1 VSEGRVSRP
10 AGEQEVLMAAAE
22 SGSAGQPESDTED
35 DVKRKFREALER
47 KKAQAEK
54 RAGDST
60 KDSSK
65 VHGRHGPAAG
75 RRTFRRKS
83 G

>member
-1 VSEGRVSRP
+1 
-10 AGEQEVLMAAAE
+10 MAAAASE
-22 SGSAGQPESDTED
+22 PAGQPEADAADDD
-35 DVKRKFREALER
+35 DVKRKFREALAR
-47 KKAQAEK
+47 KQAQADKKAENGA
-54 RAGDST
+54 

-65 VHGRHGPAAG
+65 VHGTHSRAGG

>member
-1 VSEGRVSRP
+1 
-10 AGEQEVLMAAAE
+10 MAAAASE
-22 SGSAGQPESDTED
+22 SADQPEPEPGD

-47 KKAQAEK
+47 KNAQADKKAE
-54 RAGDST
+54 DSA

-65 VHGRHGPAAG
+65 VHGRHGPAGG

>member
-1 VSEGRVSRP
+1 VGEAGDQP
-10 AGEQEVLMAAAE
+10 AGEQEVLMAAAAAE
-22 SGSAGQPESDTED
+22 PDQPESDTEK

-47 KKAQAEK
+47 KNAQADKKAESSA
-54 RAGDST
+54 R
-60 KDSSK
+60 DSSK
-65 VHGRHGPAAG
+65 VHGRHGPAGG

>member
-1 VSEGRVSRP
+1 
-10 AGEQEVLMAAAE
+10 MAAGASE
-22 SGSAGQPESDTED
+22 SAGQPEPNAED

-47 KKAQAEK
+47 KQAQAEK
-54 RAGDST
+54 NSGNSA

-65 VHGRHGPAAG
+65 VHGRHGPAGG

>member
-1 VSEGRVSRP
+1 MP
-10 AGEQEVLMAAAE
+10 AGEQEVLMAAAA
-22 SGSAGQPESDTED
+22 SGSAGQPEPDSED

-47 KKAQAEK
+47 KNAQAEK
-54 RAGDST
+54 QAGDSA

-65 VHGRHGPAAG
+65 VHGRHGPAGG

>member
-1 VSEGRVSRP
+1 
-10 AGEQEVLMAAAE
+10 MAAASE
-22 SGSAGQPESDTED
+22 SAGQPESDTED

-47 KKAQAEK
+47 KNAQAEK
-54 RAGDST
+54 KAGDSA

-65 VHGRHGPAAG
+65 VHGRHGPVGG